1 MGATLGNTLAVITG
15 SPVDLFAGLGFIAVF
30 AGATNTPLACTL
42 MGIELFGSENV
53 IYYAV
58 ACFMAYYFSG
68 HSGIY
73 HAQRVAVSKFHT
85 IHHELDTIKQVRE
98 KNKR

>member
-1 MGATLGNTLAVITG
+1 
-15 SPVDLFAGLGFIAVF
+15 
-30 AGATNTPLACTL
+30 

-58 ACFMAYYFSG
+58 ACFTAYYFSG

-73 HAQRVAVSKFHT
+73 HAQKVAVSKFH
-85 IHHELDTIKQVRE
+85 IVYHEDKSVKIVKENNKQNGYE
-98 KNKR
+98 D